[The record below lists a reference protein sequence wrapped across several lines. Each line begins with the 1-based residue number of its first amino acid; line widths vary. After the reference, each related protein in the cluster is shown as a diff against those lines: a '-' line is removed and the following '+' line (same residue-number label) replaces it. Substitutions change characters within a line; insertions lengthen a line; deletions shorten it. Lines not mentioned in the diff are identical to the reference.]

1 MHLCTYAP
9 VLLCSCV
16 PVPPFLTPLSQF
28 IGLDSETTK
37 SEFEQHA
44 MLARHFGAID
54 AHPLWRQ
61 ARKIFIPENNLGL
74 EASHM
79 ETMVGAYRNVT
90 TYRQKPDRPG
100 VCMTN
105 AIKREYQLHM
115 VHSLYNRSLLYE
127 RDVFTTN
134 RDRSVETMRGML
146 RAQLERFHR
155 VVKPAAD
162 DFQNERVAITGKTA
176 AQDENGQDDL
186 AIAGMMAPFW
196 GTQHR
201 EEVIRNMGPGG
212 TGPGNAYTVPVANL

>member
-1 MHLCTYAP
+1 
-9 VLLCSCV
+9 
-16 PVPPFLTPLSQF
+16 
-28 IGLDSETTK
+28 LDSETTRT
-37 SEFEQHA
+37 EFEQHA

-54 AHPLWRQ
+54 AHPLWRH

-79 ETMVGAYRNVT
+79 ETMVSAYRNVT

-105 AIKREYQLHM
+105 AVKRDYQLFM

-127 RDVFTTN
+127 RDLFTTN
-134 RDRSVETMRGML
+134 RDRPAEIMRGMF

-155 VVKPAAD
+155 VIKPAAD
-162 DFQNERVAITGKTA
+162 NFQQERVAITGKTA
-176 AQDENGQDDL
+176 SKDESGQDDL

-201 EEVIRNMGPGG
+201 DEVIRNMGPG
-212 TGPGNAYTVPVANL
+212 TSGPGNAYTMPVPKL